1 MLETKHEPDCRP
13 SLSLVTAGVTEQG
26 TAAADGARESRR
38 VDVARAQ
45 SAVAELLTALGRDV
59 TSEHLADTPR
69 RVAESL
75 LELLTP
81 RDFTMTTFPNDER
94 YEELVLVRDIPF
106 HSLCEHHMLPFRGVA
121 HVGYVP
127 GDRLVGLSKLARVV
141 ELFARDLQ
149 VQERLTQQVSS
160 YLTEQLSPRGVGVVV
175 EAEHLCMTMRGAQS
189 AGAMTTTTAFT
200 GVLATDN
207 LMRSQFGLVGGNHTA
222 VGH

>member
-1 MLETKHEPDCRP
+1 MLDTQRETENRP
-13 SLSLVTAGVTEQG
+13 SLSLVEAGIAEAELSVRDHS
-26 TAAADGARESRR
+26 AD
-38 VDVARAQ
+38 VVRAEA
-45 SAVAELLTALGRDV
+45 AVAELLTALGRDV

-69 RVAESL
+69 RVAASL
-75 LELLTP
+75 LEMLTP

-141 ELFARDLQ
+141 ELFACDLQ
-149 VQERLTQQVSS
+149 VQERLTQQVAN
-160 YLTEQLSPRGVGVVV
+160 YLTEQLFPHGVGVVL
-175 EAEHLCMTMRGAQS
+175 EAEHLCMTMRGVQS

-200 GVLATDN
+200 GILANDN
-207 LMRSQFGLVGGNHTA
+207 AMRRQFRLAGDSIA
-222 VGH
+222 